1 MLIYSKNRYV
11 PTDVNMMVIR
21 GVEDDGYFYIHR
33 YLYDQA
39 VILSDLYHDEP
50 SSLIKIVTGNTDT
63 REDVE
68 YFLKNIPSPINILGP
83 FLLLVNK
90 ELLTPNDMIGAIHVM
105 SGPLNFRKMINI
117 PFEMRNQQPC
127 FSISI
132 REEYKV
138 AWDRFFLTAIPYS
151 ENMFLPQT
159 GNVASSPASTSVP
172 QNVDVNDAQSIIDAI
187 SAAPVDT
194 SNFDSD
200 NFDVKQATEEV
211 NNMSEEGMKAFAAL
225 DWDAIFGGDDEDEES
240 EETEKPAPT
249 PEPTIVQVPV
259 EEPKEVTGV
268 DALLNL

>member
-1 MLIYSKNRYV
+1 M
-11 PTDVNMMVIR
+11 
-21 GVEDDGYFYIHR
+21 
-33 YLYDQA
+33 
-39 VILSDLYHDEP
+39 
-50 SSLIKIVTGNTDT
+50 
-63 REDVE
+63 
-68 YFLKNIPSPINILGP
+68 
-83 FLLLVNK
+83 NK

-151 ENMFLPQT
+151 ENMYLPQT
-159 GNVASSPASTSVP
+159 GGVASTPAVAASAPVATE
-172 QNVDVNDAQSIIDAI
+172 VDVNDAQSIIDAI

-194 SNFDSD
+194 SNFDSE

-225 DWDAIFGGDDEDEES
+225 DWDAIFGSDDEEE
-240 EETEKPAPT
+240 EEEAEAPAKT
-249 PEPTIVQVPV
+249 PEPTIVPAPAP
-259 EEPKEVTGV
+259 EPEPKEVTGV